1 MHPLIREALKITDDL
16 GPVTF
21 VGAVAVFL
29 HTKNTR
35 ESQDLDFAIVKPITR
50 QELLDKNYRF
60 ITENGK
66 EKMYTPR
73 NYKIDIYSDR
83 PLNRIP
89 IKTIIETSK
98 DFEVDKNGH
107 VVNAMGLEALV
118 LAKFRANRPSQD
130 YPDLRALA
138 IQRLKQIDWKLLK
151 NLSGNK
157 TEIDT
162 LKTSLAYMAKTK
174 NIVNCASWKCH

>member
-1 MHPLIREALKITDDL
+1 MHPLIREALEITQDL

-35 ESQDLDFAIVKPITR
+35 ESQDLDFAIGKPITR
-50 QELLDKNYRF
+50 EKLLDKNYRF
-60 ITENGK
+60 ITENGR
-66 EKMYTPR
+66 EKTYTPR

-83 PLNRIP
+83 PLNGIP
-89 IKTIIETSK
+89 IKTIVETSQ

-130 YPDLRALA
+130 YPDLRILA
-138 IQRLKQIDWKLLK
+138 VQRLKQIDWKLLEK
-151 NLSGNK
+151 LSGNP
-157 TEIDT
+157 TEIAT
-162 LKTSLAYMAKTK
+162 LKTTLEYLAK
-174 NIVNCASWKCH
+174 N

>member
-1 MHPLIREALKITDDL
+1 MHPLIREALKITEDL

-35 ESQDLDFAIVKPITR
+35 ESQDLDFAISKPITR
-50 QELLDKNYRF
+50 EELLNKNYR
-60 ITENGK
+60 IVTENGK
-66 EKMYTPR
+66 EKTYTPR
-73 NYKIDIYSDR
+73 NYKIDIYADR

-98 DFEVDKNGH
+98 DFVVDKKGGK
-107 VVNAMGLEALV
+107 VNAMGLEALV

-138 IQRLKQIDWKLLK
+138 VQRLEDIDWELLEKLAE
-151 NLSGNK
+151 NK
-157 TEIDT
+157 TEVGDLKST
-162 LKTSLAYMAKTK
+162 LNFMAK
-174 NIVNCASWKCH
+174 N

>member
-1 MHPLIREALKITDDL
+1 MHPLIREALKITEDL

-29 HTKNTR
+29 HTVNTR
-35 ESQDLDFAIVKPITR
+35 ESQDLDFVIAKPITR
-50 QELLDKNYRF
+50 EELLDKHYRF

-66 EKMYTPR
+66 EKTYTPR

-83 PLNRIP
+83 PLNKIP

-98 DFEVDKNGH
+98 DFEVDKKGH
-107 VVNAMGLEALV
+107 KVNAMGLEALV

-151 NLSGNK
+151 KLSGNK
-157 TEIDT
+157 TEFDDLKRT
-162 LKTSLAYMAKTK
+162 LEYIAK
-174 NIVNCASWKCH
+174 N